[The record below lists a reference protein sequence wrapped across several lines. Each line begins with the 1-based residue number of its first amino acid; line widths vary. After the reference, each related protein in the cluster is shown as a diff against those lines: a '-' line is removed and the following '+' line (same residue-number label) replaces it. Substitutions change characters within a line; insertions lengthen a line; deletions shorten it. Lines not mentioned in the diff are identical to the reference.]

1 VSVIGFCYA
10 INLAG
15 QAKTAAEQARDA
27 ANVESANCD
36 REGQDMT
43 FPDQI
48 DKLVTKLT
56 ELTARDKVAWK
67 ETGNANTHLASI
79 DKFVVTINK
88 GGSEVYGG
96 YSFQILDNTGRAIE
110 GVLAPFSGPEKSE
123 ESHANWQRLRDLYE
137 IARRRALHSEKV
149 VSDLLASLDRIA

>member
-1 VSVIGFCYA
+1 
-10 INLAG
+10 
-15 QAKTAAEQARDA
+15 
-27 ANVESANCD
+27 
-36 REGQDMT
+36 MT

-56 ELTARDKVAWK
+56 ELTDRDKVDWQ
-67 ETGNANTHLASI
+67 ETGNPNTYLAPV

-96 YSFQILDNTGRAIE
+96 YSFQILDHAGRAIE
-110 GVLAPFSGPEKSE
+110 GVLAPFSGQEKSAAAY
-123 ESHANWQRLRDLYE
+123 ANWERLRDLYE

>member
-1 VSVIGFCYA
+1 MI
-10 INLAG
+10 
-15 QAKTAAEQARDA
+15 
-27 ANVESANCD
+27 
-36 REGQDMT
+36 

-56 ELTARDKVAWK
+56 ELTGKDKVEWK
-67 ETGNANTHLASI
+67 ETGNASTYLASV

-88 GGSEVYGG
+88 SGSEVYGG
-96 YSFQILDNTGRAIE
+96 FSFQILDRTGRAVE
-110 GVLAPFSGPEKSE
+110 GVAAPFIGREKSAE
-123 ESHANWQRLRDLYE
+123 EYANWERLRDLYE

>member
-1 VSVIGFCYA
+1 MI
-10 INLAG
+10 
-15 QAKTAAEQARDA
+15 
-27 ANVESANCD
+27 
-36 REGQDMT
+36 

-56 ELTARDKVAWK
+56 ELTVKDKVEWK
-67 ETGNANTHLASI
+67 ETGNATTYLASV

-88 GGSEVYGG
+88 SGSEVYGG
-96 YSFQILDNTGRAIE
+96 FSFQILDRTGRAIE
-110 GVLAPFSGPEKSE
+110 GVIAPFVGREKSAE
-123 ESHANWQRLRDLYE
+123 ENSNWERLRDLYE

>member
-1 VSVIGFCYA
+1 
-10 INLAG
+10 
-15 QAKTAAEQARDA
+15 
-27 ANVESANCD
+27 
-36 REGQDMT
+36 MT

-56 ELTARDKVAWK
+56 ELTGKDKVDWQ
-67 ETGNANTHLASI
+67 ETSNPNTYLAPV
-79 DKFVVTINK
+79 DRFVVTINK

-96 YSFQILDNTGRAIE
+96 YSFQILDGAGRAIE
-110 GVLAPFSGPEKSE
+110 GALAPYIGQEKST
-123 ESHANWQRLRDLYE
+123 ESHANWERLRDLYE